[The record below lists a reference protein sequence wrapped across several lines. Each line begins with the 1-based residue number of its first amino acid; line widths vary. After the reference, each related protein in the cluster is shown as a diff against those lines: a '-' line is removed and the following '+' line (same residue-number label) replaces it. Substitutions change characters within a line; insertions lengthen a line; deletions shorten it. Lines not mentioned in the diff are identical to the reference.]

1 MFLNG
6 VVSEFNDFSSAE
18 IDFQTGE
25 IRRRIVKK
33 KFLLCVGTK
42 HYAIKKFKKMGL
54 VSKYSEHTGP
64 KSKQTNNPRL
74 ERDKPK
80 NRTMNFKSRI
90 KRVNPCARNRRG

>member
-1 MFLNG
+1 
-6 VVSEFNDFSSAE
+6 VSVLAAPLFSTPNYPPFAE

-33 KFLLCVGTK
+33 NDSFFVSALNIRN
-42 HYAIKKFKKMGL
+42 AIKKFKKMGL
-54 VSKYSEHTGP
+54 DVSKYSEHTGP

-80 NRTMNFKSRI
+80 N
-90 KRVNPCARNRRG
+90 